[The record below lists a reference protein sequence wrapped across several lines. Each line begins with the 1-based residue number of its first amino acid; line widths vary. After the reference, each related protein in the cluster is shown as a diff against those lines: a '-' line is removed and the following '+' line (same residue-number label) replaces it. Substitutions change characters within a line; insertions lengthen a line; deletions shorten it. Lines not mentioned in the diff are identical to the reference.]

1 MKTAKLTFEEW
12 FKQGQDSLINLFCE
26 FIRGEKASGITL
38 EQFARFMF
46 TQTTHGIT
54 SEHENVSPERS
65 CHYCDEVM
73 ANDDLWDNHAK
84 NCALRSV

>member
-26 FIRGEKASGITL
+26 FISEEKASGITL

-46 TQTTHGIT
+46 TQTTHSIT
-54 SEHENVSPERS
+54 SEYE
-65 CHYCDEVM
+65 
-73 ANDDLWDNHAK
+73 
-84 NCALRSV
+84 